1 MNGAIVSVAWSESD
15 GPGDGPRVLEAVL
28 VPRRR
33 AARDPEHTLLG
44 IRKFGA
50 VSGTVSRLHAPFR

>member
-1 MNGAIVSVAWSESD
+1 MNGAIVSVAWSEND
-15 GPGDGPRVLEAVL
+15 RPVDGPRVLEAVL

-50 VSGTVSRLHAPFR
+50 VSGTVSRLPAPFR